1 MEEEMQTRS
10 VIISF
15 KLPLPY
21 LRKLDELITRGF
33 YINRSEALRHAVILL
48 LREHG
53 MFERKE
59 RQREYLI
66 DKRIRV

>member
-59 RQREYLI
+59 RRGGFEV
-66 DKRIRV
+66 IRKVRV